1 VKGKRDRSG
10 RQGRVEVTQL
20 FHLLQWLAK
29 VGARREAFRH
39 SQLAIEIY
47 LEGDNM
53 LDRKVQQ

>member
-1 VKGKRDRSG
+1 VKGKRGKSG
-10 RQGRVEVTQL
+10 RQGRVGVIQL

-29 VGARREAFRH
+29 VAARREALRH

-53 LDRKVQQ
+53 LDQKAQQ